1 MPFPGVFL
9 LTVIPTAVL
18 TSFLVC
24 STFLFSTLPAKAQ
37 DPKTNQPVF
46 LMVHGTFQWA
56 GQWQPLTEILE
67 GAGYEVIEASLTG
80 LGEKEH
86 LLSKETGLLTHI
98 LDVSNML
105 SWRDLENVILV
116 SHSYGGPVISGVAA
130 QQPDRV
136 KHLVFIDTVP
146 LDHGENLID
155 GFGPDVY
162 DTAKT
167 AVDEEGDGWLIPSDA
182 LREAKPTMRPH
193 PWKSYVERID
203 IPEGTPDFDGTII
216 VATEGEV
223 FDHMRN
229 VQAPARAERRG
240 WSLVT
245 VEGPHQL
252 MEVSPS
258 KEAVSEILLGIAT
271 N

>member
-1 MPFPGVFL
+1 MLFKSRALVAAALLGMSFLSSAHPGV
-9 LTVIPTAVL
+9 
-18 TSFLVC
+18 
-24 STFLFSTLPAKAQ
+24 AQ
-37 DPKTNQPVF
+37 SADAEDGMEKPVF

-56 GQWQPLTEILE
+56 GQWQPLSTLLE
-67 GAGYEVIEASLTG
+67 DAGYEVLEATLTG
-80 LGEKEH
+80 LGEREH
-86 LLSKETGLLTHI
+86 LLSKDTGLLTHI
-98 LDVSNML
+98 LDVSHMM
-105 SWRDLENVILV
+105 SWRDLDNVILV
-116 SHSYGGPVISGVAA
+116 SHSYGGPVITGAA
-130 QQPDRV
+130 AHEPERV

-162 DTAKT
+162 DLAKT
-167 AVDEEGDGWLIPSDA
+167 SVDKDGDGWVIPSDT

-203 IPEGTPDFDGTII
+203 IPEGTPDFAGTII
-216 VATEGEV
+216 VATQGEV
-223 FDHMRN
+223 FSHMRT
-229 VQAPARAERRG
+229 VQAPARAQKRG
-240 WSLVT
+240 WDLIT

-258 KEAVSEILLGIAT
+258 KEEVAQILLEIAG

>member
-1 MPFPGVFL
+1 MSYISRAFGVA
-9 LTVIPTAVL
+9 VITLA
-18 TSFLVC
+18 
-24 STFLFSTLPAKAQ
+24 TFLYSGQSTNAQ
-37 DPKTNQPVF
+37 STGNNETMDKPVF
-46 LMVHGTFQWA
+46 VMVHGTFQWA
-56 GQWQPLTEILE
+56 GQWEPLSTMLE
-67 GAGYEVIEASLTG
+67 DAGYEVLEATLTG

-86 LLSKETGLLTHI
+86 LLSKETGLMTHI
-98 LDVSNML
+98 LDVSNIM
-105 SWRDLENVILV
+105 SWRDLNNVILV
-116 SHSYGGPVISGVAA
+116 SHSYGGPVISGAA
-130 QQPDRV
+130 AHEPDRV

-162 DTAKT
+162 DVAKT
-167 AVDEEGDGWLIPSDA
+167 SVDKGGDGWVIPSDA

-193 PWKSYVERID
+193 PWKSYIERID
-203 IPEGTPDFDGTII
+203 LPADTPNFAGTII

-223 FDHMRN
+223 FSHMRT
-229 VQAPARAERRG
+229 VQAPARAEKRG
-240 WSLVT
+240 WNLVT

-258 KEAVSEILLGIAT
+258 KETVAEILLNIAE

>member
-1 MPFPGVFL
+1 MSFL
-9 LTVIPTAVL
+9 LRSLVAFIISSVASL
-18 TSFLVC
+18 SFAQA
-24 STFLFSTLPAKAQ
+24 TTAQ
-37 DPKTNQPVF
+37 DTTTDGAMEKPVF

-56 GQWQPLTEILE
+56 GQWEPLSIILE
-67 GAGYEVIEASLTG
+67 DAGYEVIEASLTG

-98 LDVSNML
+98 LDVSNLMN
-105 SWRDLENVILV
+105 WRDLNNVILV
-116 SHSYGGPVISGVAA
+116 SHSYGGPVISGAA
-130 QQPDRV
+130 ARSPDRV

-146 LDHGENLID
+146 LAHGENLID

-162 DTAKT
+162 EVAKT
-167 AVDEEGDGWLIPSDA
+167 SVDKDGDGWLIPSDA

-203 IPEGTPDFDGTII
+203 LPKDMPDFSGTII
-216 VATEGEV
+216 VATEGDV
-223 FDHMRN
+223 FDHMRT
-229 VQAPARAERRG
+229 VQAPVRAQERG
-240 WSLVT
+240 WDLVT

-258 KEAVSEILLGIAT
+258 KETVAQTLLGIAGH
-271 N
+271 

>member
-1 MPFPGVFL
+1 MPFTKNALLSLFL
-9 LTVIPTAVL
+9 I
-18 TSFLVC
+18 C
-24 STFLFSTLPAKAQ
+24 SAFFFSAEPAKAQ
-37 DPKTNQPVF
+37 SPASNQPIFV
-46 LMVHGTFQWA
+46 MVHGTFQWA
-56 GQWQPLTEILE
+56 GQWEPLSTILE
-67 GAGYEVIEASLTG
+67 DAGYEVIEASLTG

-98 LDVSNML
+98 QDVSNML
-105 SWRDLENVILV
+105 SWRDLNNVILV

-130 QQPDRV
+130 HQPDRV

-162 DTAKT
+162 ETAKT
-167 AVDEEGDGWLIPSDA
+167 AVDEAGDGWLIPSDA
-182 LREAKPTMRPH
+182 LREAQPTMRPH

-203 IPEGTPDFDGTII
+203 IAEGTPAFDGTII
-216 VATEGEV
+216 VATEGDV
-223 FDHMRN
+223 FDHMRK
-229 VQAPARAERRG
+229 VQAPARAEKRG

-258 KEAVSEILLGIAT
+258 KEVVAEILLSIAG

>member
-1 MPFPGVFL
+1 
-9 LTVIPTAVL
+9 
-18 TSFLVC
+18 
-24 STFLFSTLPAKAQ
+24 
-37 DPKTNQPVF
+37 
-46 LMVHGTFQWA
+46 MVHGTFQWA
-56 GQWQPLTEILE
+56 GQWEPLSTMLE
-67 GAGYEVIEASLTG
+67 DAGYEVIEATLTG

-86 LLSKETGLLTHI
+86 LLSKETGLMTHI
-98 LDVSNML
+98 LDVSNMM
-105 SWRDLENVILV
+105 SWRDLNNVILV

-130 QQPDRV
+130 HEPDRV

-162 DTAKT
+162 KVAKS
-167 AVDEEGDGWLIPSDA
+167 AVDKAGDGWVIPSDA

-193 PWKSYVERID
+193 PWRSYIERID
-203 IPEGTPDFDGTII
+203 LPKDTPDFAGTII

-223 FDHMRN
+223 FSHMRK
-229 VQAPARAERRG
+229 VEAPARAEKRG
-240 WSLVT
+240 WELVT

-252 MEVSPS
+252 MEVSPA
-258 KEAVSEILLGIAT
+258 KEIVSDILLNIAG